1 MTNTPGSRPGVFFYG
16 SKATHAIHLFLPN
29 SIVTPMSETYQSKR
43 ERRQRM
49 LEALPVGLREH
60 VSLRNVESVAALA
73 PQAQT
78 RLLETIQAGLTRL
91 PRAIEQLRKDPQ
103 TSVAD
108 LLNPPAQVEAVPA
121 IQPVQTAIVQ
131 TVADRI
137 QECFPDMPRVS
148 AQALAEADVMQIVRS
163 VAETHQQIFKSGHIK
178 TDFVMLTLYGLVRQ
192 TLEQLE
198 EIIEET
204 PALRQAFEQTNE
216 WRKEE
221 TC

>member
-1 MTNTPGSRPGVFFYG
+1 
-16 SKATHAIHLFLPN
+16 
-29 SIVTPMSETYQSKR
+29 MSETYQSKR

-60 VSLRNVESVAALA
+60 VSLRNVEAVAALS
-73 PQAQT
+73 PQAQL

-91 PRAIEQLRKDPQ
+91 PRAIEQLRADPE

-108 LLNPPAQVEAVPA
+108 LLNPPAQVKAA
-121 IQPVQTAIVQ
+121 IPVQSDQ
-131 TVADRI
+131 TSITQMVTDRI
-137 QECFPDMPRVS
+137 RECFPDMPRVS
-148 AQALAEADVMQIVRS
+148 AEALADADVMQVVRT
-163 VAETHQQIFKSGHIK
+163 AAATHRQIFQAGHIK
-178 TDFVMLTLYGLVRQ
+178 TDFVMLTLYGLMRQ

>member
-1 MTNTPGSRPGVFFYG
+1 MPGSRPGVFFYG
-16 SKATHAIHLFLPN
+16 SKATQTTHLILLK
-29 SIVTPMSETYQSKR
+29 SIVTLMSETYQSKR

-49 LEALPVGLREH
+49 LEALPAELREH
-60 VSLRNVESVAALA
+60 VSLRNVEAVAALSS
-73 PQAQT
+73 QAQL
-78 RLLETIQAGLTRL
+78 RLFEAIQAGLTRL

-108 LLNPPAQVEAVPA
+108 LLNPPTQVEAVSA
-121 IQPVQTAIVQ
+121 IQPVQTAIAQ
-131 TVADRI
+131 TVADQI

-148 AQALAEADVMQIVRS
+148 AEALAEADVMQVVRS
-163 VAETHQQIFKSGHIK
+163 VAETHQRVFRSNHIK
-178 TDFVMLTLYGLVRQ
+178 TDFVMLTLHGLMLQ

>member
-1 MTNTPGSRPGVFFYG
+1 
-16 SKATHAIHLFLPN
+16 
-29 SIVTPMSETYQSKR
+29 MSETYQSKR

-49 LEALPVGLREH
+49 LEALHAELREH
-60 VSLRNVESVAALA
+60 VSLRNVEAVAALA

-78 RLLETIQAGLTRL
+78 RLLEAIQAGLTRL

-108 LLNPPAQVEAVPA
+108 LLTPPSQIEVAPA
-121 IQPVQTAIVQ
+121 IKPVQIAIAQ
-131 TVADRI
+131 TVADQI

-148 AQALAEADVMQIVRS
+148 AEALAEAEVMQVVRS
-163 VAETHQQIFKSGHIK
+163 VAETHQQVFKSGHIK
-178 TDFVMLTLYGLVRQ
+178 TDFVMLTLYGLMRQ

-198 EIIEET
+198 EIIEES